1 MGKPGMAMPG
11 EHRSPSPFRDG
22 THTHN
27 IRHGRSRNWNRA
39 GGVRD
44 NVPKIAMAFWHEC
57 RPFGTQVVVDRPP
70 GTSVPVFPMPCLR
83 HWCPVNVRD
92 VTFGTDTWP
101 RNVNIG
107 RMAHKYPN
115 ILIHCVF
122 STKERKALIPE
133 ETIPRL
139 CKYFAGIGA
148 EPRYSSTRRPRHF
161 QPFAFVDCAA
171 GRCAPCQSDSG
182 FESQFFALAAR
193 ARA

>member
-122 STKERKALIPE
+122 STKERSSLRKRFLGSANISQALARNHGIP
-133 ETIPRL
+133 
-139 CKYFAGIGA
+139 
-148 EPRYSSTRRPRHF
+148 
-161 QPFAFVDCAA
+161 V
-171 GRCAPCQSDSG
+171 
-182 FESQFFALAAR
+182 LAAR
-193 ARA
+193 GTSNPRIC